1 MRILV
6 VEDEVSLAA
15 QISKTLVDAG
25 YLVDIAHDGEEGH
38 HLGST
43 EPYDAIVLDLGLPKI
58 DGLTVLEKWRSE
70 EKKNASINFDR
81 ERSME

>member
-6 VEDEVSLAA
+6 VEDEASLAA

-38 HLGST
+38 HLGRT

-58 DGLTVLEKWRSE
+58 DGLTVLEKWRS
-70 EKKNASINFDR
+70 
-81 ERSME
+81 